1 MSAASPWET
10 PSGREQQRQKTRA
23 RIFEA
28 ALEEFARVGFD
39 RASVAEIARSAG
51 VSRPSFY
58 FHFPTKDHVLL
69 ELQWRKEL
77 ETLERLEGCKTLR
90 ELLTALPEAIVD
102 VLESVEGEVNRDM
115 LRIYARRPEGLPLDE
130 QPFPLIQLLA
140 QRFAEGASE
149 LRAGLDP
156 PQAAHLCL
164 TAVFGYLMT
173 AGPDQDPREDLRAL
187 VSLFLR

>member
-1 MSAASPWET
+1 VSAASPWET

-90 ELLTALPEAIVD
+90 ELLTALPEAIID